1 MPPPRRPERMTNEE
15 IKARLILI
23 VALGLTISFVVTI
36 LSLIYGL
43 LFVTQPLEQAPNDA
57 SAWELLT
64 PMVLFLTGALSGVL
78 ASNGLKDKPKGSDNA
93 LPDTSTETL

>member
-1 MPPPRRPERMTNEE
+1 MPAPRRPERMTNGE
-15 IKARLILI
+15 IKARLVLI

-43 LFVTQPLEQAPNDA
+43 LFVTQPLDQSPNDA
-57 SAWELLT
+57 AAWELLT

-78 ASNGLKDKPKGSDNA
+78 ASNGLKDKPKEGTDVSN
-93 LPDTSTETL
+93 TSSENM

>member
-1 MPPPRRPERMTNEE
+1 MGNGRDSNEE
-15 IKARLILI
+15 INARLILFVGI
-23 VALGLTISFVVTI
+23 GLTLAFVITI

-43 LFVTQPLEQAPNDA
+43 LFVTQPLDQAPNDA

-78 ASNGLKDKPKGSDNA
+78 ASNGLKDKQP
-93 LPDTSTETL
+93 PQP

>member
-1 MPPPRRPERMTNEE
+1 MGNNRHSNEE
-15 IKARLILI
+15 IKARLILFVGI
-23 VALGLTISFVVTI
+23 GLTLAFVVTI

-43 LFVTQPLEQAPNDA
+43 LFVTQPLDQAPNDA

-78 ASNGLKDKPKGSDNA
+78 ASNGLKDKQPPQ
-93 LPDTSTETL
+93 L